1 MKTGFFPGFA
11 QKPGFGPKNRVLT
24 EPGKNRVLP
33 QNPVFGPKNRVLTE
47 PGKNRVLSQNPV
59 LGPKNRVLTEPLKKP
74 GWPQNRVF
82 GPKNRVW
89 GQTRAPSPAC
99 CGTLGGIRQLPA
111 AWGAFYV
118 LALITDNG
126 PSETRVVRRSQA
138 RGRMASQPHTN
149 HHARA
154 KADRQTD
161 RTGSNPHTDQTPQRE
176 SPPPKDTPWCVGRYA
191 APPYGT

>member
-1 MKTGFFPGFA
+1 M
-11 QKPGFGPKNRVLT
+11 
-24 EPGKNRVLP
+24 
-33 QNPVFGPKNRVLTE
+33 
-47 PGKNRVLSQNPV
+47 SQNPV
-59 LGPKNRVLTEPLKKP
+59 LGPKNRVLTEPFKKP

-138 RGRMASQPHTN
+138 RGRRAGWQANHTPTTT
-149 HHARA
+149 RER
-154 KADRQTD
+154 KQTDRRQTD

-176 SPPPKDTPWCVGRYA
+176 SPPPKDTPWCPRYYPYRPTHQGDA
-191 APPYGT
+191 FVRCPPIRHLVVRVRVRVRPLCPPKRPHGPGKHQPGLQCAQT